1 MSDTPSFSEPKVVG
15 ACMDSASL
23 SAGFSASPFLLVIG
37 MMFLSLAPLALLGC
51 TCFLKLSVVF
61 SILRSALG
69 AGQLPSA
76 ALTTFLSLCL
86 TIFIMSPVAEETLR
100 LLEKESVP
108 ASASGV
114 FKWRELSDAGHRVSR
129 PLNNFLLRHS
139 DLRERVFFVQ
149 MSAPMAASESA
160 SSGRME
166 ALRASYREI
175 RLRLKSSCSGDVS
188 DACALPGESLKTLI
202 PAFALSELKEA
213 FAIGFTLFLPF
224 LVIDLVVANM
234 LVGLGM
240 MMVSPTTVSLPFKL
254 LLFFLCDGWYLLCQS
269 LIQGY
274 M

>member
-1 MSDTPSFSEPKVVG
+1 MEST
-15 ACMDSASL
+15 SL
-23 SAGFSASPFLLVIG
+23 LAEVSGSPLLLVLG
-37 MMFLSLAPLALLGC
+37 MLALSLAPLALLGC

-86 TIFIMSPVAEETLR
+86 TIFIMSPVAEETVQLIGQENVSQPGDKISSWQA
-100 LLEKESVP
+100 LFQ
-108 ASASGV
+108 SA
-114 FKWRELSDAGHRVSR
+114 FRVSR
-129 PLNNFLLRHS
+129 PLDAFLRKHS
-139 DLRERVFFVQ
+139 ELKERVFFLQ
-149 MSAPMAASESA
+149 MSRSISDKSRLKDSELNFV
-160 SSGRME
+160 SGSL
-166 ALRASYREI
+166 AEI
-175 RLRLKSSCSGDVS
+175 RSAIKDSCRGVS
-188 DACALPGESLKTLI
+188 AAECLLPGESLKTLI

-274 M
+274 S